1 MAIRYISDLHFGHA
15 NVIKFDNR
23 PFSDVKE
30 MDREMIRRWNQV
42 VDKNDQVYILGDMFW
57 KKADEA
63 IPILKE
69 LKGNKF
75 LVRGNHDRIGNR
87 EFDKCFARIVDYIE
101 VKDGTRHVICCHYP
115 ILAPKNH
122 YYDGWYHLY
131 GHVHNTWEEKIC
143 RDVRA
148 RMAEA
153 GVSCRMRNVGCMMP
167 WMDYTPRTLDE
178 IFEAKEM

>member
-1 MAIRYISDLHFGHA
+1 MAIRYISDLHFGHV

-23 PFSDVKE
+23 PFSDVEE
-30 MDREMIRRWNQV
+30 MDREMARRWNEV
-42 VDKNDQVYILGDMFW
+42 VDKDDQVYILGDMFW

-87 EFDKCFARIVDYIE
+87 EFDRCFARIADYIE
-101 VKDGTRHVICCHYP
+101 VKDGARHVICCHYP

-131 GHVHNTWEEKIC
+131 GHVHNTWEVKVCEGINEL
-143 RDVRA
+143 RRFIE
-148 RMAEA
+148 EA
-153 GVSCRMRNVGCMMP
+153 NRKSYEIIAMTEVMHT
-167 WMDYTPRTLDE
+167 YTSRYTILYRT
-178 IFEAKEM
+178 